1 MGVTFAVCP
10 EFRRVAVRWTAADYS
25 FVSKELRVL
34 FFVVLAIVLV
44 GAGEFLEQVGVLDGG
59 RDFIVAAGP
68 FAEVDAAAAVG
79 AEGEVF
85 ATGEDD
91 VAAGGAAKGF
101 NLSHGGIY
109 FKSVWV
115 VMLLVAIVRQ
125 I

>member
-1 MGVTFAVCP
+1 M
-10 EFRRVAVRWTAADYS
+10 
-25 FVSKELRVL
+25 
-34 FFVVLAIVLV
+34 LV
-44 GAGEFLEQVGVLDGG
+44 GAGEFLEEVGVLNGG
-59 RDFIVAAGP
+59 GDFVVAAGP
-68 FAEVDAAAAVG
+68 FAEVDAPAAVG

-101 NLSHGGIY
+101 NLGHDGIY
-109 FKSVWV
+109 FKSVRV

>member
-1 MGVTFAVCP
+1 MT
-10 EFRRVAVRWTAADYS
+10 ADYS

-34 FFVVLAIVLV
+34 IFVVLAVVFV
-44 GAGEFLEQVGVLDGG
+44 GTGEFLEQVGVLDRGG
-59 RDFIVAAGP
+59 DFVVAAGP
-68 FAEVDAAAAVG
+68 FAEVEATAAVG

-91 VAAGGAAKGF
+91 VAAGGAAKGLD
-101 NLSHGGIY
+101 LSHDGIY
-109 FKSVWV
+109 FKSVRV